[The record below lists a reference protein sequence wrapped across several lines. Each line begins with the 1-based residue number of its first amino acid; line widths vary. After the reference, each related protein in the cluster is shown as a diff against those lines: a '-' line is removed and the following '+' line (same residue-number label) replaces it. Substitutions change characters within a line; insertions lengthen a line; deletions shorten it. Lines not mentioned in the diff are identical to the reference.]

1 MLETISQMILQSYL
15 SIDLVV
21 VVENDA
27 FDAVIIILLLL
38 IETLQIICKY
48 VIKTLQNLGIGCG
61 KSSLMLW

>member
-1 MLETISQMILQSYL
+1 MILQSYL